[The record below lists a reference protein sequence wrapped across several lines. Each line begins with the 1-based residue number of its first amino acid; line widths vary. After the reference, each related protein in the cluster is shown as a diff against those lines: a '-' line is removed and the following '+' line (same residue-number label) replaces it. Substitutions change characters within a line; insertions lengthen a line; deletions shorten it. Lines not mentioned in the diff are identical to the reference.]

1 MMLVSTSN
9 VGQDCVNTSS
19 QTVFYLYQY
28 QISTSQRHSPFTIL
42 AVSLFDLT
50 RSKSQCH
57 VKFVTGNIGSDS
69 IDRAL
74 LEMSCT
80 KIQAVIV
87 VLACCITAAAE
98 VFWSCPETHVT
109 KEDRENVRG
118 MFLAVAEVES
128 EERKG
133 NQDYD
138 LINYELKYNKILE
151 RSHIYYY
158 PPNPLKITARTSG
171 NRRCG
176 VTLERGKQYVV
187 GYNGYFRFVVPTDT
201 LSEEEKK
208 LLENNI

>member
-28 QISTSQRHSPFTIL
+28 QISTSQRHSSPFTIL

-118 MFLAVAEVES
+118 MFRELH
-128 EERKG
+128 ERKSTHSR
-133 NQDYD
+133 Y
-138 LINYELKYNKILE
+138 
-151 RSHIYYY
+151 H
-158 PPNPLKITARTSG
+158 
-171 NRRCG
+171 
-176 VTLERGKQYVV
+176 
-187 GYNGYFRFVVPTDT
+187 
-201 LSEEEKK
+201 
-208 LLENNI
+208 